1 MERAKAGDAVRVH
14 YAGRLEDGTVFDSSA
29 GKEPLEFTIGNGM
42 VIPGFEA
49 AVVGMSPGERKRV
62 KIPPEEAYGP
72 RRQEMVMEVE
82 RRCIPQ
88 EFEPE
93 VGQVLQIGGSRER
106 MLQVAVSEVTESS
119 VFLDAN
125 HPLAGKALL
134 FEVEMVEILGSR
146 RDGKDEGTEETQ
158 EKQEMEEM
166 EEMEEMR
173 G

>member
-1 MERAKAGDAVRVH
+1 
-14 YAGRLEDGTVFDSSA
+14 
-29 GKEPLEFTIGNGM
+29 
-42 VIPGFEA
+42 
-49 AVVGMSPGERKRV
+49 V

-166 EEMEEMR
+166 EEMR